1 MSSRFGLRACGA
13 LLLLSFATACSPT
26 GIAVGTAA
34 VTTRS
39 VLQERST
46 GDAVNDARIEV
57 EVNAALLDKDHVLFG
72 QVGTEVVE
80 GRVLMVGDVQK
91 REHRV
96 VAAELAWGVA
106 GVREVINEINVAE
119 SGGLQGFAED
129 VYISNQVVA
138 RLIAEKDVSSF
149 NYNIETID
157 NVVHLIGLAQTRSE
171 LRRVASVAATTP
183 GVERV
188 VSHVLVIDDPRRT
201 NASYVTTSASNF

>member
-1 MSSRFGLRACGA
+1 M
-13 LLLLSFATACSPT
+13 LL
-26 GIAVGTAA
+26 
-34 VTTRS
+34 
-39 VLQERST
+39 
-46 GDAVNDARIEV
+46 
-57 EVNAALLDKDHVLFG
+57 
-72 QVGTEVVE
+72 
-80 GRVLMVGDVQK
+80 VGDVQK

-96 VAAELAWGVA
+96 IAAERAWGVA

-157 NVVHLIGLAQTRSE
+157 NVVHLIGLAKTRGE